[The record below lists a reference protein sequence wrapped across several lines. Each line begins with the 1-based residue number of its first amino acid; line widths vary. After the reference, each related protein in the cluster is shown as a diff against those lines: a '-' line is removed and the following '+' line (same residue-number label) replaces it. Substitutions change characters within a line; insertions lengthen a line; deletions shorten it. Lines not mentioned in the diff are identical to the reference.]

1 MKGFAIEGRSMS
13 NKHKPQ
19 LSQLPLDLSIYSTK
33 NDILGFW
40 PLLRLRQTIE
50 SLSVKWSNNRFE
62 RCFHITIHWR
72 DASKFT
78 ATIGGNLFTHFFSS
92 SSFFPETISPF
103 LFLCFC
109 PTKNNNPCKRRML
122 HSIKDNFAYFSFHT
136 LTVKWSFAGIYCS
149 KYELYDELFEQ

>member
-1 MKGFAIEGRSMS
+1 MWIIECKEDPLPEMKGFAIEGRLMS

-78 ATIGGNLFTHFFSS
+78 ATIGGNLFTHFSS
-92 SSFFPETISPF
+92 PSSFFPETISTF
-103 LFLCFC
+103 HHFC
-109 PTKNNNPCKRRML
+109 
-122 HSIKDNFAYFSFHT
+122 SFVFVLLKT
-136 LTVKWSFAGIYCS
+136 IILVREECS
-149 KYELYDELFEQ
+149 TR